1 MELHMTNK
9 LLDDMKHYSKAER
22 IRQVLEDENPEA
34 LLADNLDNAL
44 IGVYRPRWE
53 ETDLPVAVYSVC
65 KIISELVK
73 DGMDEEE
80 ALEFYDFNIW
90 RVFPFCVVCYSIRFV
105 SFCGFKHFV
114 YLFSI
119 CFSLFF
125 IQTHCIY
132 GFV

>member
-65 KIISELVK
+65 KIIDELVK

-80 ALEFYDFNIW
+80 ALEFYDYNI
-90 RVFPFCVVCYSIRFV
+90 VGAYMGEFTP
-105 SFCGFKHFV
+105 
-114 YLFSI
+114 
-119 CFSLFF
+119 
-125 IQTHCIY
+125 IY
-132 GFV
+132 IDDTGV

>member
-53 ETDLPVAVYSVC
+53 DTD
-65 KIISELVK
+65 
-73 DGMDEEE
+73 
-80 ALEFYDFNIW
+80 
-90 RVFPFCVVCYSIRFV
+90 
-105 SFCGFKHFV
+105 
-114 YLFSI
+114 
-119 CFSLFF
+119 
-125 IQTHCIY
+125 
-132 GFV
+132 

>member
-1 MELHMTNK
+1 MTSKSIKDNREYNK
-9 LLDDMKHYSKAER
+9 ANR

-53 ETDLPVAVYSVC
+53 DTDLPVAVYSVC

-80 ALEFYDFNIW
+80 ALDFYDYNI
-90 RVFPFCVVCYSIRFV
+90 VGAYMGEFTP
-105 SFCGFKHFV
+105 
-114 YLFSI
+114 
-119 CFSLFF
+119 
-125 IQTHCIY
+125 IY
-132 GFV
+132 IDDTGV